1 MQIID
6 IDDIKRFEVDSN
18 SLYAVKEGDSLK
30 LYSNVNA
37 SIIDSNF
44 SELDERISNIEAQ
57 NRLRF
62 DGELVRLKNEIEEL
76 KSRITELE
84 KYIRID
90 YE

>member
-6 IDDIKRFEVDSN
+6 IDNIKKFEVDSN

-44 SELDERISNIEAQ
+44 YELDERISNIEAQ

-62 DGELVRLKNEIEEL
+62 DGEVARLKNEIEEL

>member
-6 IDDIKRFEVDSN
+6 VDNIKKFEVDSN

-37 SIIDSNF
+37 SIIDRNF
-44 SELDERISNIEAQ
+44 YELDERISNIEAQ

-62 DGELVRLKNEIEEL
+62 DGELARLKNVIEEL

-84 KYIRID
+84 KYIRI
-90 YE
+90 EKL

>member
-6 IDDIKRFEVDSN
+6 IDNIKRFEVDSN

-62 DGELVRLKNEIEEL
+62 DGELARLKNEIEEL

>member
-6 IDDIKRFEVDSN
+6 IDDIKKFEVDSN

-44 SELDERISNIEAQ
+44 YELDERISNIEAQ

-62 DGELVRLKNEIEEL
+62 DGEVARLKNEIEEL

>member
-6 IDDIKRFEVDSN
+6 IDNIKKFEVDSN

-44 SELDERISNIEAQ
+44 YELDERISNIEAQ
-57 NRLRF
+57 YRLRF
-62 DGELVRLKNEIEEL
+62 DGELARLKNEIEEL

>member
-6 IDDIKRFEVDSN
+6 IDNIKRFEVDSN

>member
-44 SELDERISNIEAQ
+44 YELDERISNIEAQ

-62 DGELVRLKNEIEEL
+62 DGELARLKNEIEEL